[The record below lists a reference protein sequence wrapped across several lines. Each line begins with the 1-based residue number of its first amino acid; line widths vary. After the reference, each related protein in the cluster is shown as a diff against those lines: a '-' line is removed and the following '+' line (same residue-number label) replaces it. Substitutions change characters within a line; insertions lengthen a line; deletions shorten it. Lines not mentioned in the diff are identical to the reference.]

1 MFSGLTEKLTSTF
14 SGLFRA
20 KALTE
25 SNIQEAIQE
34 VRLALLEADVQYA
47 IVKEFIKAIKEQA
60 VGQQLLSKE
69 INPGQQFVKIVHDQ
83 IVKLLGGSEAE
94 FLIKRRP
101 TVAMLV
107 GLQASGKTTAAA
119 KLARYA
125 KEKLSIFAPCL
136 VACDLARP
144 AAIEQL
150 KVLADQVGAQFFSL
164 PGATKPIEVVKAAL
178 DKAKTAGWDFIIL
191 DTAGRLAIDEALMDE
206 LKELKALANPD
217 EVVFVLN
224 GAIGQEGVQTA
235 QRFAQ
240 AVGMTGTIVTMLDG
254 SSRAGA
260 VLSINKATNTPIY
273 FEGVGERVADF
284 RPFHPSSM
292 ADRILGMGDTIN
304 LVRKMQEHVQEEDAK
319 ELEQKLRKA
328 SFTYE
333 DFLKQFKMIKKMG
346 SFKSLLGML
355 PGMSQ
360 LKELDIDE
368 KQFLRTEAIIFSMTP
383 REQREEC
390 ELTVSRRRRIAKGSG
405 TSVDEVNRLV
415 KSHKQMK
422 QFFKNIPSMKQLEKM
437 IGGKNVWR

>member
-1 MFSGLTEKLTSTF
+1 MFSGLTEKLTNAF
-14 SGLFRA
+14 SGLFKA
-20 KALTE
+20 KTITE

-47 IVKEFIKAIKEQA
+47 IVKDFVKALKEQA
-60 VGQQLLSKE
+60 IGQQLLSKE
-69 INPGQQFVKIVHDQ
+69 INPGQQFVKIVHDE
-83 IVKLLGGSEAE
+83 IVKLLGSAEAQ

-150 KVLADQVGAQFFSL
+150 RILAEQVGAHFFSL
-164 PGATKPIEVVKAAL
+164 PGAKKPIDVVRAAMER
-178 DKAKTAGWDFIIL
+178 AKTAGWDFILL
-191 DTAGRLAIDEALMDE
+191 DTAGRLAIDQELMDE
-206 LKELKALANPD
+206 LKEIKVVSKPD
-217 EVVFVLN
+217 EVIFVLN
-224 GAIGQEGVQTA
+224 GAIGQEGVETA
-235 QRFAQ
+235 RRFSE

-254 SSRAGA
+254 ASRAGA
-260 VLSINKATNTPIY
+260 VLSINKATKTPIY
-273 FEGVGERVADF
+273 FEGIGERVADF
-284 RPFHPSSM
+284 RPFHPASM

-304 LVRKMQEHVQEEDAK
+304 LVRKVQEHVQEEDAK

-383 REQREEC
+383 SERREEC

-437 IGGKNVWR
+437 IGGKHVWR